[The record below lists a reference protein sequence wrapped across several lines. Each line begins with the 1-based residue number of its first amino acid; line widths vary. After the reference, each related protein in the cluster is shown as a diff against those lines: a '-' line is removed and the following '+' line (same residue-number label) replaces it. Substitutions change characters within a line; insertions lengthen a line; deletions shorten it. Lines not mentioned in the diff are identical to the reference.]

1 MRNDYWQHWR
11 ARNSGSSRRK
21 PLLIYGA
28 RSVSKERNVSK
39 PPNDRD
45 AVFHPEFREDLRYW
59 VETNRKTALRA
70 FDLIE
75 AILRD
80 PFSGIGKPE
89 LLKYLAPNLWS
100 RRLTQEHRIVYLV
113 NEARIDFLQARYHY

>member
-1 MRNDYWQHWR
+1 MAKKHDLSAGPVRW
-11 ARNSGSSRRK
+11 
-21 PLLIYGA
+21 L
-28 RSVSKERNVSK
+28 
-39 PPNDRD
+39 

-59 VETNRKTALRA
+59 VETDRKIALRA

-80 PFSGIGKPE
+80 PFTGIGKPE
-89 LLKYLAPNLWS
+89 PLKYLAAGLWS

-113 NEARIDFLQARYHY
+113 SDDRIDFLQARYHY